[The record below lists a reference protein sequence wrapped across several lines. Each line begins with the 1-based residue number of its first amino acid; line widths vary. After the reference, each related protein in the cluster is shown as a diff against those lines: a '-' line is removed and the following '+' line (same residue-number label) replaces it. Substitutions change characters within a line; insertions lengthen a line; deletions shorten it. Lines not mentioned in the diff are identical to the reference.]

1 MMIVE
6 FHPMWNEKWTFMD
19 EILQMNNE
27 FCDIKYVI
35 FD

>member
-1 MMIVE
+1 MKIVE
-6 FHPMWNEKWTFMD
+6 FHPMWNEKWTCMY

-27 FCDIKYVI
+27 FCDIKDVI